1 MPAIDKGKGMY
12 ITRFQ
17 RHLLAFFFLAD
28 FFLLPMQAYA
38 THPLITDDAYTQG
51 KGNKEAELD
60 MEYSMNEDGQTRQ
73 EVYQLKSIISYGA
86 SKNADIVL
94 TVPYWFFHA
103 DGQTADGLSDVT
115 LEYKYRLYEKG
126 PFLIALKPG
135 ISVPTGNAG
144 RGLGAGRPNYWITLI
159 STLEAEP
166 DLLFHANAQFI
177 CQPNTSGYIEKT
189 FSLTLATEYGFT
201 KKMKL
206 VGNIGTSNNPGT
218 VSLTPKNFILA
229 GLVYSPT
236 ERVDLDGGI
245 KAGFNRPGNNYGLLF
260 GLTRRF

>member
-1 MPAIDKGKGMY
+1 MIKGMY

-94 TVPYWFFHA
+94 TAPYWFLHA
-103 DGQTADGLSDVT
+103 DGQTAGGFKEVLNYFFKSCPSP
-115 LEYKYRLYEKG
+115 RRG
-126 PFLIALKPG
+126 FLPPA
-135 ISVPTGNAG
+135 
-144 RGLGAGRPNYWITLI
+144 
-159 STLEAEP
+159 
-166 DLLFHANAQFI
+166 
-177 CQPNTSGYIEKT
+177 
-189 FSLTLATEYGFT
+189 
-201 KKMKL
+201 
-206 VGNIGTSNNPGT
+206 
-218 VSLTPKNFILA
+218 
-229 GLVYSPT
+229 
-236 ERVDLDGGI
+236 
-245 KAGFNRPGNNYGLLF
+245 
-260 GLTRRF
+260 